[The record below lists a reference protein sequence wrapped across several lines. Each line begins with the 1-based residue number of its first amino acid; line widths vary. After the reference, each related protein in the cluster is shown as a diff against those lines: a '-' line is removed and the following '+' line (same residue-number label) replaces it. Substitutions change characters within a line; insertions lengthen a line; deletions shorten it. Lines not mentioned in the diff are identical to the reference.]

1 MALKKFEIPDVG
13 DAIADAKDDELRQQE
28 INAFNDL
35 AGQIGMF
42 LDEAP
47 YIIREIKE
55 AASPMDAHRFSSAV
69 RDDLGKSVTEL
80 AQRFNTMTRQT
91 ADRLDAARKGI
102 IIPSLAA
109 YIILVSLL
117 WLFAFFAITIYAN
130 SQVLHSEQLTAL
142 VLLIILFWAVTVAI
156 IVFLTRKFRW

>member
-28 INAFNDL
+28 IKAQNDL

-69 RDDLGKSVTEL
+69 RNDLSKSVTEL
-80 AQRFNTMTRQT
+80 AQMFNTMTRHT

-156 IVFLTRKFRW
+156 IVFLTRKFSW